1 KRGKANGLF
10 CDSLDTFI
18 RIAKSTN
25 PWAHKA
31 LRRLFRRIYNND
43 LDESVIPYFTNTY
56 LFCLHKDE
64 KDSEKQRPI
73 GVPTALRRNITSHVA
88 KSLRSKFARRLL
100 PYNYA
105 IGVDGGI
112 DLIVRCAQLE
122 VERHIT
128 LRQERDE
135 APTRAFI
142 SLDIANMFNCVSCK
156 EIFRI
161 VRRELPELLPLVD
174 LLYGRPGKV
183 YFKMIDGRW
192 HTQTAEEG
200 TNQGCPLSSTLAALV
215 LHEVIAPLTRKLDD
229 RAAARLADK
238 RGGDDDLGGRT
249 DAKAYVDDTGAA
261 IPLEDLRFFLEE
273 FTRLATPLGLHLNRG
288 KTLILLS
295 TSGKSAIPAIREEQ
309 GDTFADDIADIID
322 EFSGAKRQPDGSYH
336 GGKEVMSG
344 LRLLG
349 QPVGSSNFATEF
361 NALQMEANKADAEAL
376 FRTVPDRHTAL
387 RLFTQC
393 TLHRLPHLLG
403 SEVLYAHDPTVRQQW
418 DAWVSPLSESIDTMA
433 DGFIAKL
440 TGRSSIPADSLLIA
454 YITIAQ
460 GGLGFMDPFTR
471 AVPDFVLTMSR
482 AARYAEH
489 GVRLGRGEDNVR
501 LPNSFSRLF
510 SLSHNRDSRILTS
523 FYSLLGDVGGLA
535 TTKECPDTLDYFLR
549 RGSLRSARD
558 RLRQAA
564 SGERRPRQTSQADRP
579 SGIAPRPPRTPPAPN
594 ILSPCEHVPEC
605 PQSPQAQRRLRSRPQ
620 VQAIPRN
627 LPRGQPPYVPLRRA
641 HRRPWDAPLQL
652 PPRLQEGDARPYP

>member
-1 KRGKANGLF
+1 MPCSKPQSPDPSLPDKSIQKAADKDSWSTAYARAVKPQKIAAINNSRRQTIKGLYPPSLPSPDPPPDDSPPPSRAPPTLRELPGDVVRSIRKLKRGKANGLF

-18 RIAKSTN
+18 RIAKSVN
-25 PWAHKA
+25 PRAHKA
-31 LRRLFRRIYNND
+31 LRRLFRRVYNND

-64 KDSEKQRPI
+64 KDPEKLRPI
-73 GVPTALRRNITSHVA
+73 GIPTALRRIITSHVA

-105 IGVDGGI
+105 IGIDGGM
-112 DLIVRCAQLE
+112 DLIVRCAQLK

-128 LRQERDE
+128 LCQERGE
-135 APTRAFI
+135 APTRAFV
-142 SLDIANMFNCVSCK
+142 SLDIANMFNCVSRK

-174 LLYGRPGKV
+174 LLYGQPGKV
-183 YFKMIDGRW
+183 FFKMIDGRW

-229 RAAARLADK
+229 RAAARLANQ
-238 RGGDDDLGGRT
+238 RGGDDGLGGRT

-261 IPLEDLRFFLEE
+261 VPLEDLRFFLEE
-273 FTRLATPLGLHLNRG
+273 FTRLASPLGLRLNRS
-288 KTLILLS
+288 KTLVLLS
-295 TSGKSAIPAIREEQ
+295 TSGDSAIPAIRQER
-309 GDTFADDIADIID
+309 GDAFADDIADIID
-322 EFSGAKRQPDGSYH
+322 EFSQAKQQPDGSYR
-336 GGKEVMSG
+336 GGKEVVSG

-349 QPVGSSNFATEF
+349 QPVGSSDFATEF
-361 NALQMEANKADAEAL
+361 NARQIEANKADAETL
-376 FRTVPDRHTAL
+376 LRTVPDRHTAL

-403 SEVLYAHDPTVRQQW
+403 SEVLYAHDPTARQQW
-418 DAWVSPLSESIDTMA
+418 DAWISPLSKSIDAMA
-433 DGFIAKL
+433 EGFIAKL

-489 GVRLGRGEDNVR
+489 GVRLGRGEDNVC
-501 LPNSFSRLF
+501 LPDSFTRLF
-510 SLSHNRDSRILTS
+510 SLSHNRNSRILNS

-558 RLRQAA
+558 
-564 SGERRPRQTSQADRP
+564 
-579 SGIAPRPPRTPPAPN
+579 
-594 ILSPCEHVPEC
+594 
-605 PQSPQAQRRLRSRPQ
+605 
-620 VQAIPRN
+620 
-627 LPRGQPPYVPLRRA
+627 
-641 HRRPWDAPLQL
+641 
-652 PPRLQEGDARPYP
+652 